1 MMSIPSHIW
10 PMSSP
15 ESSTVIRTAKSISSC
30 RGLTESKTSRQW
42 PENDAYRTP
51 NNSGP
56 PLQQAPLLDKT
67 GTALED
73 LPVSVQIIKCE
84 VVTEQAG
91 TLPNE
96 LTNSLTTCSVRI
108 VVTIRRVPRETELAM
123 FKRDGTILRILA
135 CQSLGRG

>member
-96 LTNSLTTCSVRI
+96 LTNRLTTCSVRI
-108 VVTIRRVPRETELAM
+108 VLSTYASIHFDMRRQRSSYVVRMVVHCEHPCR
-123 FKRDGTILRILA
+123 R
-135 CQSLGRG
+135 